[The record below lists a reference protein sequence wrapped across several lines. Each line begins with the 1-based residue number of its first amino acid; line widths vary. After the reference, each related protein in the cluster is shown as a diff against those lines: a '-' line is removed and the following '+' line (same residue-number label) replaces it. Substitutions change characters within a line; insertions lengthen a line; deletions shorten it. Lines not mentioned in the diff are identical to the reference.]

1 MIMKILLIEDDRE
14 YAETLTDIFLENH
27 EHDFLWVESLKETE
41 GAIENKKWDIIL
53 SDVHLDFHPERIIEL
68 HKGSSLNRETPLIFL
83 TVERETKLAFELIE
97 KGDFPVVSKFEIDE
111 EILSVV
117 RNYTDLYNLIKL
129 QEDEEQDSFQKFVAR
144 YINEKR
150 YENSEFSRS
159 LSGWIDQE
167 KFLFSKLKAEKRAF
181 KYKTKQTHSSLLRA
195 GYVKIEKKD
204 FRILEFSPSVESLV
218 DHGNLKGVP
227 LKDLFK
233 KIVDTEKL
241 YDLLHQLL
249 EQDKD
254 ERAQITLPALG
265 SKGAIQYDV
274 FIKKSDI
281 DGEEGEILEIEV
293 IQNRDVEVE
302 KAELF
307 NLKETNKILLQEVH
321 HRVNNNLSVITSL
334 LNLRQMNAGP
344 KEAEVYQSVLEQ
356 ITPITSVYKHLYSSK
371 KISSVNLKGYIEDLV
386 EKIFNRDQR
395 QNIIKKVC
403 FDDEKLSL
411 NLNQVITLGLLL
423 NETYQLFKENN
434 ISAELHISLHKNVVN
449 LIYQAENISNIV
461 DEKDSLS
468 NQHENFIINALL
480 NKLGALISVSGK
492 DKIVIRFKKNTN
504 RGSGS
509 NLID

>member
-1 MIMKILLIEDDRE
+1 MKILLIEDDKD
-14 YAETLTDIFLENH
+14 YAETLTDIFSENKN
-27 EHDFLWVESLKETE
+27 HDFLWVVSLEETE
-41 GAIENKKWDIIL
+41 QVIKNKKWDIIL
-53 SDVHLDFHPERIIEL
+53 SDVHLDFHPERILEL
-68 HKGSSLNRETPLIFL
+68 YKKSPLNHETPLIFL
-83 TVERETKLAFELIE
+83 TAERETKLAFDLIE

-111 EILSVV
+111 DMLSVV

-129 QEDEEQDSFQKFVAR
+129 QEDEEQVSFQKFVAR

-167 KFLFSKLKAEKRAF
+167 KFLFSKLKAEKRFF
-181 KYKTKQTHSSLLRA
+181 KNKTKQTHSSLLRA

-302 KAELF
+302 RAELF

-334 LNLRQMNAGP
+334 LNLRQMNAEP

-434 ISAELHISLHKNVVN
+434 ISAELYISLHKNVVN

-492 DKIVIRFKKNTN
+492 DKIVIRFKKDSK